1 MVFAVIWAS
10 VLKTDVSAWKGF
22 ALVGRAEDVFGP
34 AKSKESGFQITIEFP
49 FIPAQK
55 KKVVC
60 GAAHKQLKAKK

>member
-1 MVFAVIWAS
+1 MAFTVIRAS
-10 VLKTDVSAWKGF
+10 VLKRDVSAWKGF
-22 ALVGRAEDVFGP
+22 ALVGRTKDVFGP
-34 AKSKESGFQITIEFP
+34 AKLKESSFQITIEFP